1 MATVS
6 PPAGTAPGPRP
17 LTTGRRPAALLVPSS
32 SGGVNPRHTSA
43 SSTPSDGAATPPSSP
58 PSAPSKKSRVPD
70 LLLPVYD
77 RRPVDFNGRATPKGD
92 YALIHQLGK
101 GAHGIV
107 FLGQSMRDATEFK
120 AVKVTKNIKR
130 NMNEHTAMT
139 ALGEHANV
147 VKMYDL
153 QVSRDGALMF
163 IIMDY
168 VGGGELFDHIAR
180 ADGGTMGEDTARR
193 LFVDLLRGLGHC
205 HDQQYVLNGEKRRGG
220 G

>member
-1 MATVS
+1 
-6 PPAGTAPGPRP
+6 
-17 LTTGRRPAALLVPSS
+17 
-32 SGGVNPRHTSA
+32 
-43 SSTPSDGAATPPSSP
+43 
-58 PSAPSKKSRVPD
+58 
-70 LLLPVYD
+70 
-77 RRPVDFNGRATPKGD
+77 
-92 YALIHQLGK
+92 
-101 GAHGIV
+101 
-107 FLGQSMRDATEFK
+107 MRDATEFK

-205 HDQQYVLNGEKRRGG
+205 HDQQYVLNGEKRPGG